1 MFIVNGYA
9 EKDDGNFLNPFQ
21 VTQLVGSGLFVGPY
35 PSDDFDITILKNKGV
50 SAVLNLQTKDDFE
63 RHQIDW
69 KRTLKIFYHNG
80 IVLAKNFPVNDLH
93 EEIYSSDIIQAA
105 QYLNDMINNKN
116 LNVYIYCS
124 SGISRAPTVILA
136 YLTLFKKAQC
146 WQYIPLVESL
156 IISHYPCCSPNV
168 KIVQGLVE
176 QNLEF

>member
-1 MFIVNGYA
+1 M
-9 EKDDGNFLNPFQ
+9 
-21 VTQLVGSGLFVGPY
+21 
-35 PSDDFDITILKNKGV
+35 

-176 QNLEF
+176 QNLEFQKEQVQDERNILAKNEMNVQTPRYGDRNNDHESMKKKIFEE